1 MAYLLDTNVCIA
13 IIKRKPSGVLERL
26 QRCGPGDVLISA
38 ISVAELRYGATKSQE
53 ATKAHSTLDK
63 FLAPFEILD
72 FDYLSAATYG
82 AVRAALE
89 GGGTPIGP
97 LDTLIAS
104 QAVQNDLVLVTSNAR
119 EFSRVQGLKLEN
131 WIGS

>member
-1 MAYLLDTNVCIA
+1 MSTG
-13 IIKRKPSGVLERL
+13 RGHWKPAV
-26 QRCGPGDVLISA
+26 DVLISA
-38 ISVAELRYGATKSQE
+38 ISVAELRYGATKSRE
-53 ATKAHSTLDK
+53 AAKAQSTLDK

-72 FDYLSAATYG
+72 FDYLCAATYG

-89 GGGTPIGP
+89 SGSTPIGP

-104 QAVQNDLVLVTSNAR
+104 QAVLNNLVLVTNNAR
-119 EFSRVQGLKLEN
+119 EFKRVQGLKLEN